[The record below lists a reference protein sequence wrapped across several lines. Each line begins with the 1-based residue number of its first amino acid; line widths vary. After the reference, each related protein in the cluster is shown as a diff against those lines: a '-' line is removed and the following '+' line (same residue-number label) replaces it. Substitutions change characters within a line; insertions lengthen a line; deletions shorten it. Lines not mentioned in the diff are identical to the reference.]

1 MSDPQNDIKVAA
13 LVAET
18 RTLREA
24 LQDLIQS
31 MRRERM
37 MVEQMLAE
45 LPARPR
51 LTERQQARLRAHLAG
66 KSRRPPA

>member
-1 MSDPQNDIKVAA
+1 MSDPQNDIAVEA

-51 LTERQQARLRAHLAG
+51 LTQRQQDRLRAHLAR
-66 KSRRPPA
+66 KSGRPPA